1 MSEKQKHLLITAAGT
16 GGHVMPG
23 LAVAREMKARGWT
36 VSWVGTL
43 TGMESKLIAKD
54 DIPFTGLDFQG
65 LRGKG
70 VFGLF
75 TGAIKLIKA
84 TQRAKA
90 IIREQKP
97 DVVFTTGGYIAVPV
111 CNAAKKCH
119 TKVALM
125 NADADI
131 LMSSK
136 MILNTTS
143 AVACGFAGSARS
155 VAGDKGRITG
165 NPVRPEIE
173 NLPAPEER
181 LAGREGKLKLLVF
194 GGSLGAQVFNETVP
208 KALALFEEDKR
219 PEVVHQC
226 GTKWV
231 EQVRQAYEKA
241 GVKATVVGFIEDMA
255 GAYKDSDIV
264 LCRSGA
270 MSVSELCAAGAASI
284 LVPLVV
290 KTTQHQLGNAR
301 YMASRGASILIEQSQ
316 LTPEHLFGQLMSL
329 KRERI
334 LAMAQSARSL
344 ARTGAV
350 SAVCDMIE
358 EVDQNKVRLMP

>member
-54 DIPFTGLDFQG
+54 NIPFEGLDFQG

-75 TGAIKLIKA
+75 TGAIKLIMA
-84 TQRAKA
+84 TQKAKSVIRA
-90 IIREQKP
+90 QKP

-119 TKVALM
+119 VKVALM

-136 MILNTTS
+136 LILNTTS

-165 NPVRPEIE
+165 NTVRAEIE
-173 NLPAPEER
+173 ALPAPQER
-181 LAGREGKLKLLVF
+181 LEGREGKLKLLVF

-208 KALALFEEDKR
+208 KALALFDEDKR

-226 GTKWV
+226 GVNSV
-231 EQVRQAYEKA
+231 EKVKAAYEA
-241 GVKATVVGFIEDMA
+241 LGIQATVVGFIDDMA
-255 GAYKDSDIV
+255 AAYRDSDIV

-301 YMASRGASILIEQSQ
+301 YMATRGAAILMEQPQ

-329 KRERI
+329 KRDRI
-334 LAMAQSARSL
+334 LSMAKAARGL
-344 ARTGAV
+344 ARKGAV
-350 SAVCDMIE
+350 ESVCNMIE
-358 EVDQNKVRLMP
+358 EVDQGNVRLMP

>member
-1 MSEKQKHLLITAAGT
+1 MTEKKKHLLITAAGT

-23 LAVAREMKARGWT
+23 LAVAREMMHRGWS

-43 TGMESKLIAKD
+43 TGMESQLVAKD
-54 DIPFTGLDFQG
+54 HINFTGLDFQG

-70 VFGLF
+70 VFGLV
-75 TGAIKLIKA
+75 TGAVKMILA
-84 TQRAKA
+84 TQKAKT

-111 CNAAKKCH
+111 CNAAKRCG

-136 MILNTTS
+136 MILSTTS

-155 VAGDKGRITG
+155 IAAEKGRITG
-165 NPVRPEIE
+165 NPVRSEIAQ
-173 NLPAPEER
+173 LPAPQDR
-181 LAGREGKLKLLVF
+181 LAGREGRLKLLVF

-208 KALALFEEDKR
+208 KALALFDEDKR

-226 GTKWV
+226 GKNNV
-231 EQVRQAYEKA
+231 EK
-241 GVKATVVGFIEDMA
+241 VKALYQELGVEAQVVGFIDDMA
-255 GAYKDSDIV
+255 AAYRESDIV

-290 KTTQHQLGNAR
+290 KTTSHQLGNAR
-301 YMASRGASILIEQSQ
+301 YMATNGAAILMEQSH

-334 LAMAQSARSL
+334 LAMANAARGL
-344 ARTGAV
+344 ARIDAV
-350 SAVCDMIE
+350 RDVCNMIE
-358 EVDQNKVRLMP
+358 EVSAK